1 MAEPHE
7 QLVDDVRAYIRAGE
21 RLAEGVMALN
31 GMNADALED
40 LQRGMSL
47 TESVTRR
54 DSAAWSRR
62 VTELLD
68 EFEAAR
74 RAVRASTTAVL
85 LDEGRSLAE
94 VARAFGV
101 SHQLAGR
108 FARPTRRGVDGAASG
123 GAD

>member
-7 QLVDDVRAYIRAGE
+7 QLVDDVRAFIRAGE

-31 GMNADALED
+31 AMNAEALDD
-40 LQRGMSL
+40 LRRGMSL

-62 VTELLD
+62 VTSLLD

-74 RAVRASTTAVL
+74 RAVRASTTTVL
-85 LDEGRSLAE
+85 LDEGRSIAD

-108 FARPTRRGVDGAASG
+108 FARPPRDGVDGAAPA